1 METGKGKL
9 DSTKI
14 VSFATQGI
22 LKIKAPVEGVV
33 VAVVVDLVVVFVVFV
48 AVVGVNVSCIG
59 SFSQIK
65 FALKQKEMKN
75 VQVQKL
81 RSFTFHCSFDR
92 SNESEESHPD

>member
-22 LKIKAPVEGVV
+22 LKIVEYDDEAPAASIKGVV
-33 VAVVVDLVVVFVVFV
+33 VVVI
-48 AVVGVNVSCIG
+48 ASCIG

-75 VQVQKL
+75 EPVQKL
-81 RSFTFHCSFDR
+81 RNFTTFHCNFDR
-92 SNESEESHPD
+92 SNERKESHQD

>member
-22 LKIKAPVEGVV
+22 LKIVEYDDEAPAASIKGVV
-33 VAVVVDLVVVFVVFV
+33 VVVI
-48 AVVGVNVSCIG
+48 ASCIG

-75 VQVQKL
+75 EPVQKL
-81 RSFTFHCSFDR
+81 RNVTTFHCNFDR
-92 SNESEESHPD
+92 SNESEESHQD

>member
-22 LKIKAPVEGVV
+22 LKIVEYDDEAPAASIKGVV
-33 VAVVVDLVVVFVVFV
+33 VVVI
-48 AVVGVNVSCIG
+48 ASCIG

-75 VQVQKL
+75 EPVQKL
-81 RSFTFHCSFDR
+81 RNVTTFHCNFDR
-92 SNESEESHPD
+92 SNERKESHQD